1 MPNLLR
7 TIAQDLSIEP
17 FCGESDSDYCYR
29 VCYSALALSLLY
41 SARSIDSGKMGIS
54 KKAQTEWVQR
64 VLKEYS
70 KHLGLNVSRLIRESN
85 NYIAHCRKVYEE
97 TGYLVSDDNGWDV
110 IASNGRTIPVGDG
123 HLYFGIPNEIAFTLG
138 LGFYTSIPQNE
149 SPLFE
154 TFLRDTLTSDEYIAG
169 FYNPLDFDY
178 RDIDQSALE
187 FFNPSLKKPPSSSW
201 GAEIRARRTV
211 ARSNTYNTMYRVICE
226 GDGKLLFADIPSPP
240 EKDSLTSYETRRL
253 LFALKEQYG
262 EPAVAWFN
270 KIDEKYYEIKLSA
283 QLPTREYYFLL
294 LCAWPKNDA
303 FDRISYIT
311 NAETLQTIET
321 VLHNIGIKTIWR
333 NNYV

>member
-1 MPNLLR
+1 
-7 TIAQDLSIEP
+7 
-17 FCGESDSDYCYR
+17 
-29 VCYSALALSLLY
+29 
-41 SARSIDSGKMGIS
+41 
-54 KKAQTEWVQR
+54 
-64 VLKEYS
+64 
-70 KHLGLNVSRLIRESN
+70 
-85 NYIAHCRKVYEE
+85 
-97 TGYLVSDDNGWDV
+97 
-110 IASNGRTIPVGDG
+110 
-123 HLYFGIPNEIAFTLG
+123 
-138 LGFYTSIPQNE
+138 
-149 SPLFE
+149 
-154 TFLRDTLTSDEYIAG
+154 
-169 FYNPLDFDY
+169 
-178 RDIDQSALE
+178 
-187 FFNPSLKKPPSSSW
+187 
-201 GAEIRARRTV
+201 
-211 ARSNTYNTMYRVICE
+211 MYRVICE

-311 NAETLQTIET
+311 TAETLQTIET